1 MGFGADMAPKP
12 LQNRRGFG
20 LHFRHFLALGAILG
34 PRWLQDHPKSS
45 QNLSKMPP
53 GPPKMAPRSPKWSQ
67 DGPRTPLTWSQ
78 DASQD
83 LQLEDKNQS
92 RSNKTKTSKQST
104 TYNSQWARPVAA
116 AGAVD
121 PAAPLIVLRVLE
133 AVLSKPSMIE

>member
-1 MGFGADMAPKP
+1 M
-12 LQNRRGFG
+12 
-20 LHFRHFLALGAILG
+20 G

-53 GPPKMAPRSPKWSQ
+53 GPPKMAPRSPNWSQ

-121 PAAPLIVLRVLE
+121 PAAPLIVLRATTRVKQ
-133 AVLSKPSMIE
+133 AHQDQLSTINMSTIHEYCRGGSPLPPGPGHPRSR